1 MKCRQGAI
9 VTRVHGLQHV
19 ESLCPTAFSYDDS
32 VGSHAQRV
40 GDKLSNGDRPA
51 ALGIGKTRFE
61 SDDVR
66 MLIESEF
73 GAVLDCDDA
82 LFVGDK
88 AR

>member
-1 MKCRQGAI
+1 MACSMSRASAP
-9 VTRVHGLQHV
+9 RH
-19 ESLCPTAFSYDDS
+19 SPTTIR
-32 VGSHAQRV
+32 SHAQRI

>member
-1 MKCRQGAI
+1 MRSAL
-9 VTRVHGLQHV
+9 VTSSRMV
-19 ESLCPTAFSYDDS
+19 TDA
-32 VGSHAQRV
+32 
-40 GDKLSNGDRPA
+40 A

-82 LFVGDK
+82 FFVGDK